1 MGDNPPSDAVPKVL
15 VGICTYNRPKMLTDC
30 LASCAQLETK
40 GLDVQCLIANNT
52 PSTPIDEGALASVAP
67 LIARVVEVQ
76 EQGIPF
82 ARNAILDQA
91 EEGGF
96 DYCVFIDDDEC
107 PKSDWLVELVAHA
120 CEKKAQVVQGN
131 VIYQYE
137 SKPWLVAPLLRAEKF
152 GEKAEHK
159 RHGSASTCNVLI
171 HRQLF
176 ASEGKRLR
184 FDESMQYSGGTD
196 SDFFRR
202 AHDEHLVNILYHGKA
217 EVYETIP
224 ASKSTP
230 KALFLRRS
238 RTTSNLFH
246 IRRNL
251 ANRSHYSQILRD
263 APKHLGGGVVGLLLA
278 ALSLPCFII
287 PHIGRNVFLSGF
299 RGLAKCHGY
308 LSAVL
313 GGGHGAYRTNHGR

>member
-1 MGDNPPSDAVPKVL
+1 MGDNPPSDAMPKVL
-15 VGICTYNRPKMLTDC
+15 VGICTYNRPKMLADC

-40 GLDVQCLIANNT
+40 GLEVQCLIANNT
-52 PSTPIDEGALASVAP
+52 PNAPIDEETLAAMSP
-67 LIARVVEVQ
+67 LVTRVVEVQ
-76 EQGIPF
+76 KQGIPF

-91 EEGGF
+91 EDGGF

-107 PKSDWLVELVAHA
+107 PKTDWLVELVTHA
-120 CEKKAQVVQGN
+120 CDNKAQVVQGN

-137 SKPWLVAPLLRAEKF
+137 SKPWLVNPLLRTEKF

-159 RHGSASTCNVLI
+159 RHSSASTCNVLI

-184 FDESMQYSGGTD
+184 FAESMQYSGGTD

-202 AHDEHLVNILYHGKA
+202 AHDEHLVTIRYHGKA
-217 EVYETIP
+217 AVYETIP

-230 KALFLRRS
+230 KALFMRRS

-246 IRRNL
+246 IRRNH
-251 ANRSHYSQILRD
+251 ADRSHCSQILRD
-263 APKHLGGGVVGLLLA
+263 APKHLGGGAIGLLLVS
-278 ALSLPCFII
+278 LSLPCFII
-287 PHIGRNVFLSGF
+287 PNIGRSVFLSGF

-308 LSAVL
+308 LSASL
-313 GGGHGAYRTNHGR
+313 GGGHGAYLTSHGR